1 MVSVGADLS
10 AKAVYQPR
18 QLCRMYLP
26 LRGQVPSHWI
36 GERVRSLI
44 VPTLRVV
51 TPAGTLRVL

>member
-1 MVSVGADLS
+1 MFSVGADLS
-10 AKAVYQPR
+10 AKAAYQPR

-36 GERVRSLI
+36 GAHVRFLI

-51 TPAGTLRVL
+51 THAGTLRVL